1 MCRRHRPARLI
12 HFFSCSLF
20 SLCESPLTYAR
31 MTSETVV
38 GPVDT
43 RMKKEK
49 LTESDGSPDADMKGK
64 ENRHLGPVTP
74 IKKAASGISKG
85 IPSLGS
91 SFLFISPLMF

>member
-1 MCRRHRPARLI
+1 MSKKIKLPKDKVSVIIDSYI
-12 HFFSCSLF
+12 HCSF
-20 SLCESPLTYAR
+20 HSRTCIDQSADDGS
-31 MTSETVV
+31 SE
-38 GPVDT
+38 
-43 RMKKEK
+43 E
-49 LTESDGSPDADMKGK
+49 ESDGSPDADMKGE